1 MTMDAKARKRI
12 YPELRI
18 KQTHLFPRILGMLF
32 VLIGLGLVVGN
43 IVLAVKENDLA
54 RLLYALVGLLFSYVG
69 LLATGLDLWEWLRA
83 LLHRRTWQGVQLA
96 ADGEIVDRAVKRRV
110 DDEGSV
116 SHTYWITVRFDTT
129 EGPVVLKTQ
138 VEQRQYARL
147 RGAETVVV
155 RYALDNPRLALL
167 EGEWED
173 Q

>member
-1 MTMDAKARKRI
+1 MDAKARKRI

-18 KQTHLFPRILGMLF
+18 KQTHLFPRILGVLF
-32 VLIGLGLVVGN
+32 FLIGLGLVVGN
-43 IVLAVKENDLA
+43 IVLAVNGHDPA
-54 RLLYALVGLLFSYVG
+54 RLLYALLGLLFAFVG
-69 LLATGLDLWEWLRA
+69 LFAAGLDLWEWLLA
-83 LLHRRTWQGVQLA
+83 LLHRRTWQGVQVT

-129 EGPVVLKTQ
+129 EGPVVLNAQ

-147 RGAETVVV
+147 RGAEMIMV
-155 RYALDNPRLALL
+155 RYALENPRLALL

-173 Q
+173 